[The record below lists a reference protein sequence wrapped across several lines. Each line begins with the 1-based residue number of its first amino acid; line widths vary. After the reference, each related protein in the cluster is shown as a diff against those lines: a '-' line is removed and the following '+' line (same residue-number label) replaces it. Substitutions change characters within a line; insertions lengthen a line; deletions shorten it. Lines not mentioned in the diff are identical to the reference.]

1 MVRRATPPKLPKG
14 YEPTYTS
21 YELVTKTT
29 YSKPYKEMK
38 APKGRAK
45 VSKSKEYVQPVR
57 VVNPTALKGKGKR
70 GR

>member
-21 YELVTKTT
+21 YELITKTT
-29 YSKPYKEMK
+29 YDKPYKPLKRSKK
-38 APKGRAK
+38 AKDSAP
-45 VSKSKEYVQPVR
+45 KEYVQKVQ
-57 VVNPTALKGKGKR
+57 VVNPKALNRGKGKR